1 MGYQKTFEKLSKKV
15 CEILKN
21 SPRCHDW
28 EHTLRVLNNAR
39 MIGGKE
45 KKCDMRVVEIGAL
58 FHDIARADE
67 LAIKGKICHAKKG
80 AKLTEEILK
89 SDGLN
94 EELIEKVV
102 KCVRRHRYRGKEFPV
117 SIEEKII
124 YDADK
129 LDSLGA
135 IGIGRAFLFAGRIGA
150 KVHNTPQE
158 AVNSKS
164 YSENDTAYR
173 EYLVKLKYLPSK
185 MMTASGKKIA
195 QKRLNYMKSFF
206 NKLDSEIFGKESK

>member
-1 MGYQKTFEKLSKKV
+1 MSYQKTFERLSGTV
-15 CEILKN
+15 CEILKK

-28 EHTLRVLNNAR
+28 EHTLRVLNNAK
-39 MIGGKE
+39 MIAKKE

-80 AKLTEEILK
+80 AKLTEEMLK
-89 SDGLN
+89 EDGLN
-94 EELIEKVV
+94 EALIEKVV
-102 KCVRRHRYRGKEFPV
+102 KCVRRHRFRGSEFPV

-135 IGIGRAFLFAGRIGA
+135 IGLGRAFLFAGRIGA
-150 KVHNTPQE
+150 KVHNTPE
-158 AVNSKS
+158 DAVNSKS

-173 EYLVKLKYLPSK
+173 EFLVKLKYLPSK

-195 QKRLNYMKSFF
+195 QKRLQYMEEFF
-206 NKLDSEIFGKESK
+206 IKLDDEVLGK

>member
-1 MGYQKTFEKLSKKV
+1 MSYQKTFERLSKKV
-15 CEILKN
+15 CEILKK

-28 EHTLRVLNNAR
+28 EHTLRVLNNAK
-39 MIGGKE
+39 MIAKKE
-45 KKCDMRVVEIGAL
+45 KKCDMRIIEIGAL

-67 LAIKGKICHAKKG
+67 LAIKGKICHATKG
-80 AKLTEEILK
+80 AKLTEEILRE
-89 SDGLN
+89 DGLN
-94 EELIEKVV
+94 EDLIGKVV
-102 KCVRRHRYRGKEFPV
+102 KCVRRHRFRGNEFPA

-135 IGIGRAFLFAGRIGA
+135 VGLGRAFLFAGRIGA
-150 KVHNTPQE
+150 KVHNTPEE
-158 AVNSKS
+158 AVNSKA

-173 EYLVKLKYLPSK
+173 EFLVKLKYLPSK

-195 QKRLNYMKSFF
+195 QKRLQYMEDFF
-206 NKLDSEIFGKESK
+206 NKLDAEVLGK

>member
-1 MGYQKTFEKLSKKV
+1 MSYQKAFERLSGKV
-15 CEILKN
+15 CEILKK

-28 EHTLRVLNNAR
+28 EHTLRVLSNAK
-39 MIGGKE
+39 MIAKKE

-67 LAIKGKICHAKKG
+67 LAIKGKVCHAKKG
-80 AKLTEEILK
+80 AKLTEEMLK
-89 SDGLN
+89 DDGLN
-94 EELIEKVV
+94 EALIEKVV
-102 KCVRRHRYRGKEFPV
+102 KCVRCHRYRGNEIPV
-117 SIEEKII
+117 TIEEKII

-150 KVHNTPQE
+150 KVHNTLEE

-164 YSENDTAYR
+164 YSENNTAYR
-173 EYLVKLKYLPSK
+173 EFLVKLKYLPSK
-185 MMTASGKKIA
+185 MMTVSGKKIA
-195 QKRLNYMKSFF
+195 QKRLEYMEEFF
-206 NKLDSEIFGKESK
+206 NKLDDEVLGK